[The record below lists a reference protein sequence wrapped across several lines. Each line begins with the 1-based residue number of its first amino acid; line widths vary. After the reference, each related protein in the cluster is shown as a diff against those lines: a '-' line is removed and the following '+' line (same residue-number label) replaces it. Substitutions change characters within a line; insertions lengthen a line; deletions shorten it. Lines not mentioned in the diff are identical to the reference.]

1 MTKTLSGIIS
11 SGGQV
16 FVLKDTNNEPI
27 NFRVDQNEEEDSFKT
42 TCSYTVNTLLLQ
54 RLRW

>member
-11 SGGQV
+11 ASLRFEGH
-16 FVLKDTNNEPI
+16 KINPPI
-27 NFRVDQNEEEDSFKT
+27 NFRVNQSEEEDSFKT

-54 RLRW
+54 RL